1 MLNGASCEAGG
12 HLDTAN
18 GSRIGAP
25 GAPGGAV
32 GATHPRQGR
41 IIDAITRVLSD
52 HGEPMQAR
60 AVHAAVEVLLGE
72 AVLWSS
78 VKATLAGN
86 LARPAP
92 RFVRVA
98 RGRYEMPPPL
108 RVRRPLIST
117 GADPLDAGSTA
128 HRR

>member
-1 MLNGASCEAGG
+1 MGLSGHHSNPPGPLEALLNGASCEAGG
-12 HLDTAN
+12 HLDTAE
-18 GSRIGAP
+18 GSRIGAR
-25 GAPGGAV
+25 GAPGEAV
-32 GATHPRQGR
+32 GAKHPRQGR

-92 RFVRVA
+92 KFVRVA
-98 RGRYEMPPPL
+98 RGRYDMPLP
-108 RVRRPLIST
+108 S
-117 GADPLDAGSTA
+117 GSED
-128 HRR
+128 R